1 MSVSEIDTAFSK
13 VIHVGR
19 FSLWVAIE
27 KSNPVVH
34 VIDGD
39 EQNVGGILIG
49 FFVSKNRIN

>member
-13 VIHVGR
+13 LIHVGR

-27 KSNPVVH
+27 KSNPIVH

-39 EQNVGGILIG
+39 EQNVGGIFVG
-49 FFVSKNRIN
+49 FFVSKNWIN